1 MWLNFVVRQ
10 WNKMGEIVNFFK
22 EMFNMDTSERCPVG
36 LCSFEHAEKSAKKKK
51 VVKKAPHKKEMRLSE
66 LME

>member
-10 WNKMGEIVNFFK
+10 WNKMGEIVNFIK
-22 EMFNMDTSERCPVG
+22 DMFNMESTGGTPVG
-36 LCSFEHAEKSAKKKK
+36 LCSFEHAEKPIKKRT
-51 VVKKAPHKKEMRLSE
+51 VKKAQPKREMRLSE